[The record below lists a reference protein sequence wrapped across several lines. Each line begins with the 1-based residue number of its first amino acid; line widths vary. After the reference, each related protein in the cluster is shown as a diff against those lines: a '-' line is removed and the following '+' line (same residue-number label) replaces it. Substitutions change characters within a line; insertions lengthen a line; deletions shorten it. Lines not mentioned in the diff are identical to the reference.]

1 MSFDDF
7 REGLG
12 EVVDPGAVRPSDHGR
27 RGYSLE
33 VTAKRDQVE
42 PIARVAR
49 EADLFLEA
57 ITAVDFADAFQV
69 IYLYNAFGAGS
80 RVQVRV
86 AVSKGESLP
95 TVSTVYDA
103 ALWHEREVF
112 DLFGIPFDNHPDLR
126 RLLLPE
132 DADFHPLRKDFGKV
146 HGVRSTDEIYGEPTA

>member
-7 REGLG
+7 RERLG
-12 EVVDPGAVRPSDHGR
+12 EVVDPSAVRPSDHGR

-42 PIARVAR
+42 PIAREAR
-49 EADLFLEA
+49 EADIFLEA

>member
-7 REGLG
+7 REELG
-12 EVVDPGAVRPSDHGR
+12 QAVDPAAIRPGDHGKK
-27 RGYSLE
+27 GYSLE
-33 VTAKRDQVE
+33 VTARPDQVE
-42 PIARVAR
+42 RIARAAR

-57 ITAVDFADAFQV
+57 ISGVDFTDGFQV
-69 IYLYNAFGAGS
+69 VYFFNGFGPGS

-86 AVSKGESLP
+86 KASKGESLP
-95 TVSTVYDA
+95 TISTVYDA

-112 DLFGIPFDNHPDLR
+112 DLFGIVFDNHPDLR

-146 HGVRSTDEIYGEPTA
+146 HAVRSTDEIYGDPTA